1 MHQTKFMPPTSNAI
15 GRSAI
20 ITGDHHAPR
29 VGTKECPTPISRKT
43 LGQWQSIRIKVA
55 GTLRVPS
62 ASPFD
67 SAGYGI
73 WKMPA
78 TFQSDCRKAPAPGS
92 CCSTSPGNLTL
103 AQNQTTDRRVR
114 AFFAPKSE
122 IAETGFD
129 LSINRYKEIVHEE
142 EQYDSPKVIIGRLK
156 KLEAEIAADLEE
168 LEGMLG

>member
-1 MHQTKFMPPTSNAI
+1 M
-15 GRSAI
+15 
-20 ITGDHHAPR
+20 
-29 VGTKECPTPISRKT
+29 
-43 LGQWQSIRIKVA
+43 
-55 GTLRVPS
+55 PS